1 MRHELSSILVNMVM
15 TIMTNP
21 VLLSYCI
28 FSLVSTTTN
37 AQQEGGGLMLGTHYT
52 DADLE
57 KMTTIELERICLD
70 RGFEVVQDDS
80 SILSVQEG
88 NGKEEGDIDV
98 VSPPPLSHD
107 DYVDAAKRC
116 LAIEKEM

>member
-1 MRHELSSILVNMVM
+1 MMMS
-15 TIMTNP
+15 NP
-21 VLLSYCI
+21 FVLCYCI
-28 FSLVSTTTN
+28 FSFVATTTTRNSSCYYTVN
-37 AQQEGGGLMLGTHYT
+37 AQQEGGGGGGGLMLGTHYT

-57 KMTTIELERICLD
+57 KMTIIELERICLD

-80 SILSVQEG
+80 SILVEG
-88 NGKEEGDIDV
+88 KEREEGDYGAFTP
-98 VSPPPLSHD
+98 PPPLSHD

>member
-1 MRHELSSILVNMVM
+1 MMS
-15 TIMTNP
+15 NP
-21 VLLSYCI
+21 FVLCYCI
-28 FSLVSTTTN
+28 FSLVATTTRNSCYYTVN
-37 AQQEGGGLMLGTHYT
+37 AQQEGGGGGLMLGTHYT

-57 KMTTIELERICLD
+57 KMTIIELERICLD

-80 SILSVQEG
+80 GILVEG
-88 NGKEEGDIDV
+88 NEREDGDGDFT
-98 VSPPPLSHD
+98 PPPLSHD

>member
-1 MRHELSSILVNMVM
+1 
-15 TIMTNP
+15 
-21 VLLSYCI
+21 
-28 FSLVSTTTN
+28 
-37 AQQEGGGLMLGTHYT
+37 MLGTHYT